1 VPSPAD
7 EIRAAIA
14 AAPSGAIPFERFME
28 LALYG
33 EHGFYTRPGSGGAGR
48 RRDFLTSPEV
58 GPLFGAVIARMLDA
72 QWGVLGRPDPFV
84 VVDLGAGPGTLG
96 RGVFAATPR
105 CIGALRYVAVEVAA
119 SQRAAHPG
127 VVTSVA
133 AIDDARGVLSGMG
146 GAPAGVVIA
155 NELLDNL
162 PFALAVFDGAWRE
175 AHVTTT
181 DGGATFV
188 EVLSAPFDPVPP
200 ALPRVARHGARAPLQ
215 RRAAATVAAACDTV
229 SAGSVYVIDYA
240 RLSTVGVAELDWR
253 EWLRTY
259 RRHGRGGHYLAS
271 PGELDI
277 TVDVMLDQLP
287 PADEVST
294 QADFL
299 TRWGIDELV
308 EEGRRE
314 WHAGAAAPT
323 LEVLQMRSR
332 VGESEALLEP
342 SGLGSFTVLRWDI

>member
-1 VPSPAD
+1 MPSPAD

-14 AAPSGAIPFERFME
+14 AAPSGAIPFERYME

-33 EHGFYTRPGSGGAGR
+33 EHGFYTRPGPGGAGR

-58 GPLFGAVIARMLDA
+58 GPLFGAVFARVLDGHWE
-72 QWGVLGRPDPFV
+72 QLGRPDPFV
-84 VVDLGAGPGTLG
+84 VVDAGAGPGTLA
-96 RGVFAATPR
+96 RTILAAGPLCR
-105 CIGALRYVAVEVAA
+105 DAMRYLTVEPSA
-119 SQRAAHPG
+119 SQREAHPDG
-127 VVTSVA
+127 VTPLASLEEVSQA
-133 AIDDARGVLSGMG
+133 SRAGR
-146 GAPAGVVIA
+146 APVGVVIA

-188 EVLSAPFDPVPP
+188 EVLSTPFDPVPR
-200 ALPRVARHGARAPLQ
+200 ALPRVAGHGARAPLQ
-215 RRAAATVAAACDTV
+215 RRAAASVATARDTV

-240 RLSTVGVAELDWR
+240 RPSTADAAELDWR

-271 PGELDI
+271 PGEVDI
-277 TVDVMLDQLP
+277 TADVMLDQLP
-287 PADEVST
+287 PADEVAT

-299 TRWGIDELV
+299 ARWGIDELV
-308 EEGRRE
+308 EDGRRA
-314 WHAGAAAPT
+314 WDAGAAAPT
-323 LEVLQMRSR
+323 LDVLQMRSR
-332 VGESEALLEP
+332 VAESEALLEP
-342 SGLGSFTVLRWDI
+342 SGLGGFTVLRWDI